1 LIVGPGAFN
10 PPPKVDSAIV
20 RLVPHDDLPFPT
32 KNVPTFQNV
41 VRQAFNMRRKTLRN
55 TLKSMITAENIE
67 SLDIDA
73 GLRPERLSLEE
84 YVKIA
89 DFVFENPLMTEGQ

>member
-1 LIVGPGAFN
+1 
-10 PPPKVDSAIV
+10 
-20 RLVPHDDLPFPT
+20 
-32 KNVPTFQNV
+32 
-41 VRQAFNMRRKTLRN
+41 MRRKTLRN

-67 SLDIDA
+67 GLDIDA

-89 DFVFENPLMTEGQ
+89 DFVFENPLITEGQ